1 MWDLPALVELALD
14 PTAIG
19 GVEPAPIRRDALG
32 ERSLCVRW
40 RLGVR
45 WLGTLWLR
53 SRSVRGPPRRVR
65 MAVSCC
71 RRMRSGVGSASRTE
85 VRPRIVED

>member
-1 MWDLPALVELALD
+1 MGRARHGRTWVWDLPALVELALD

-40 RLGVR
+40 RLGAR
-45 WLGTLWLR
+45 
-53 SRSVRGPPRRVR
+53 
-65 MAVSCC
+65 
-71 RRMRSGVGSASRTE
+71 
-85 VRPRIVED
+85 